1 MNARDAVV
9 DALRHQAAACAY
21 LESPFYDALL
31 TNMAADAA
39 RGGPTLQLLEPYAS
53 TLVDDAYALRV
64 MGGLHFRVL
73 RGNEPVLAARFPS
86 TGGDGDADAAWPGVR
101 ALVDEPPP
109 ELVDALRR
117 PPQTNEVGRSASMVA
132 GFLTVADEFELPLR
146 VLELGASAGLN
157 LQFDRY
163 RYEQGGTG
171 FGPTDSPVR
180 FAGLWSEVAPPFGAP
195 LLVDDRRGC
204 DRDPIDASDPD
215 DRLRLLS
222 YVWPDVTARFER
234 TRAALDLAAAQPLPI
249 DAADAGAWIAGQLPG
264 PTPGHATVVFH
275 SVVWQYLDDVT
286 ASTVRATIEA
296 AGAAATSNA
305 PVAWLRL
312 EPDDTWRAEGRPP
325 PSHAELRLRVWPGGE
340 DRHLADA
347 SCHTGSLIPPA
358 LGASGAGPLGP
369 RSRRRDFAP

>member
-1 MNARDAVV
+1 MGARDAVV

-21 LESPFYDALL
+21 LDSHFYDALL

-39 RGGPTLQLLEPYAS
+39 RDGPSARLLEPYAAN
-53 TLVDDAYALRV
+53 LVDDAYALRV
-64 MGGLHFRVL
+64 MGGIHFRVL
-73 RGNEPVLAARFPS
+73 RGADPPLAAHYPS
-86 TGGDGDADAAWPGVR
+86 VGGDGDADAAWPHVLAR
-101 ALVDEPPP
+101 LDESPP

-117 PPQTNEVGRSASMVA
+117 PPQTNEVGRSASMIG
-132 GFLTVADEFELPLR
+132 GFLTVAEEFGLPLR

-163 RYEQGGTG
+163 RYEEGGAG
-171 FGPTDSPVR
+171 VGPTDAPVR
-180 FAGLWSEVAPPFGAP
+180 FTDLWSEARPPFGAP
-195 LLVDDRRGC
+195 LRVVERRGC

-234 TRAALDLAAAQPLPI
+234 TRAALALAAVEPVPVDRA
-249 DAADAGAWIAGQLPG
+249 DAAAWIAEQLPG
-264 PTPGHATVVFH
+264 PSPGRATVVFH
-275 SVVWQYLDDVT
+275 SIVWQYLDHATTARVRDV
-286 ASTVRATIEA
+286 IEA
-296 AGAAATSNA
+296 AGAAATRDA

-325 PSHAELRLRVWPGGE
+325 PAHAQLRLRAWPGGE

-347 SCHTGSLIPPA
+347 SFHTG
-358 LGASGAGPLGP
+358 PLERP
-369 RSRRRDFAP
+369 S